1 MNITQILSLTDLN
14 QQVANLKQ
22 RPSDMVAP
30 IVETLEKQFDVT
42 QHKVFDITHRPKKM
56 VRKNTGEKDSKGVD
70 ILATEAVEVARI
82 AFPFQETIV
91 KRAASFLFGSDVG
104 LSMDTGKDAQ
114 LEKVSEML
122 KKILSSNKA
131 GNLNKQIARALFSET
146 EVAEYW
152 YPVKD
157 ENYWGDVSKSQ
168 YKLRCK
174 IFSPFLGDSLYPHFD
189 EFGDMDAF
197 SRGYYLNQVN
207 EQGST
212 IETEFLDCFTRTET
226 IRFKYTEGK
235 WEQIK
240 LISTDPQ
247 TGAQTEVTSAPNMAG
262 RIPIVYYYQKNPD
275 WYGVQAL
282 IERFEDTISN
292 FADTNDYFG
301 RPILTLNGSIDSMP
315 DKGEAGKIIQLD
327 KDVTASYLTW
337 DQAPEAIKLELDYL
351 EAGIY
356 ANSQTPNIA
365 FDQVKGIGSVSG
377 IALKLLF
384 LDAHLKAQDKIEIFG
399 TALQRRFNIIKG
411 FIGTMDNALKA
422 KAEQL
427 EVTPIITPYMPSNE
441 QELLTMLV
449 GATAGKAVMSQK
461 TAVKLAGQVDD
472 VETEFKQIKDEEE
485 TTSLIDKSEPTI

>member
-1 MNITQILSLTDLN
+1 
-14 QQVANLKQ
+14 
-22 RPSDMVAP
+22 
-30 IVETLEKQFDVT
+30 
-42 QHKVFDITHRPKKM
+42 
-56 VRKNTGEKDSKGVD
+56 
-70 ILATEAVEVARI
+70 
-82 AFPFQETIV
+82 
-91 KRAASFLFGSDVG
+91 
-104 LSMDTGKDAQ
+104 
-114 LEKVSEML
+114 
-122 KKILSSNKA
+122 
-131 GNLNKQIARALFSET
+131 
-146 EVAEYW
+146 
-152 YPVKD
+152 
-157 ENYWGDVSKSQ
+157 
-168 YKLRCK
+168 
-174 IFSPFLGDSLYPHFD
+174 
-189 EFGDMDAF
+189 
-197 SRGYYLNQVN
+197 
-207 EQGST
+207 
-212 IETEFLDCFTRTET
+212 
-226 IRFKYTEGK
+226 
-235 WEQIK
+235 
-240 LISTDPQ
+240 
-247 TGAQTEVTSAPNMAG
+247 MAG